1 MIHTILVEI
10 QKNFNSLMDNFVIK
24 IIGSSVVI
32 MLVYH
37 SMLCALFAIVVCLD
51 LYTRW
56 IALTKKYLE
65 SEDKESSLLDCIKS
79 MNTARKAGFI
89 NSYMM
94 RKCFVSKMLTYFIAV
109 FGAFIVDTILVK
121 IGTKPMMVTTAL
133 GYLATTEMLSVVEN
147 LDEAGVAMVH
157 DLVEILKGKEDYEF
171 IRIKKTN
178 ARIQTNI
185 LSIFAAVKGV
195 FTLDGW

>member
-1 MIHTILVEI
+1 MIQSILIEI
-10 QKNFNSLMDNFVIK
+10 QKNFNSLMDNFILK
-24 IIGSSVVI
+24 IIGSGVVI

-37 SMLCALFAIVVCLD
+37 SMLCALFTVMVCLD

-65 SEDKESSLLDCIKS
+65 SEDKESSLLDCVKS
-79 MNTARKAGFI
+79 MNIARKAGYI

-94 RKCFVSKMLTYFIAV
+94 RKHFVSKMLTYFIAV
-109 FGAFIVDTILVK
+109 FGAFIVDVILTK

-133 GYLATTEMLSVVEN
+133 GYLATTEMLSVIEN

-157 DLVEILKGKEDYEF
+157 DLVEILKGK
-171 IRIKKTN
+171 R
-178 ARIQTNI
+178 R
-185 LSIFAAVKGV
+185 L
-195 FTLDGW
+195 

>member
-1 MIHTILVEI
+1 MWNMIFNEI
-10 QKNFNSLMDNFVIK
+10 QKNFNTLMDNFVIK
-24 IIGSSVVI
+24 IIGSGVVI

-65 SEDKESSLLDCIKS
+65 SEGKESSLFECVKS
-79 MNTARKAGFI
+79 MNTARKAGYI

-94 RKCFVSKMLTYFIAV
+94 RKHFVSKMLTYFIAV

-133 GYLATTEMLSVVEN
+133 GYLATTEMLSVIEN
-147 LDEAGVAMVH
+147 LDEAGVVMVH
-157 DLVEILKGKEDYEF
+157 DLVEILKGK
-171 IRIKKTN
+171 R
-178 ARIQTNI
+178 R
-185 LSIFAAVKGV
+185 L
-195 FTLDGW
+195 

>member
-10 QKNFNSLMDNFVIK
+10 QKNFNALMDNFVIK
-24 IIGSSVVI
+24 IIGSSVAI
-32 MLVYH
+32 MIVYH
-37 SMLCALFAIVVCLD
+37 SMLCALFSVVVCLD

-56 IALTKKYLE
+56 LALTKKYLE
-65 SEDKESSLLDCIKS
+65 SEDKESSLFDCVKS
-79 MNTARKAGFI
+79 MNTARKAGYI

-94 RKCFVSKMLTYFIAV
+94 RKHFVSKMLTYFIAV

-147 LDEAGVAMVH
+147 LDEAGVAMAH
-157 DLVEILKGKEDYEF
+157 DLVEILKGK
-171 IRIKKTN
+171 R
-178 ARIQTNI
+178 R
-185 LSIFAAVKGV
+185 L
-195 FTLDGW
+195 

>member
-1 MIHTILVEI
+1 MWNMIFDEI
-10 QKNFNSLMDNFVIK
+10 QKNFNSLMDNFILK
-24 IIGSSVVI
+24 LIGSGVVI
-32 MLVYH
+32 VLVYH

-56 IALTKKYLE
+56 LALTKKYLE
-65 SEDKESSLLDCIKS
+65 SEDKESSLLDCVKN

-109 FGAFIVDTILVK
+109 FGAFIVDVILTK

-133 GYLATTEMLSVVEN
+133 GYLATTEVLSVVEN

-157 DLVEILKGKEDYEF
+157 DLVEILKGK
-171 IRIKKTN
+171 RK
-178 ARIQTNI
+178 
-185 LSIFAAVKGV
+185 L
-195 FTLDGW
+195 

>member
-65 SEDKESSLLDCIKS
+65 SEDKESSLLDCVKS
-79 MNTARKAGFI
+79 MNIARKAGYI

-109 FGAFIVDTILVK
+109 FGAFIVDVILTK
-121 IGTKPMMVTTAL
+121 IGTKPIMMVTTAL

-147 LDEAGVAMVH
+147 LDEAGVAMMH
-157 DLVEILKGKEDYEF
+157 DLVEILKGK
-171 IRIKKTN
+171 R
-178 ARIQTNI
+178 R
-185 LSIFAAVKGV
+185 L
-195 FTLDGW
+195 

>member
-10 QKNFNSLMDNFVIK
+10 QKNFNALMDNFILK
-24 IIGSSVVI
+24 IIGSGVVI

-37 SMLCALFAIVVCLD
+37 SMLCALFSIVVCLD

-65 SEDKESSLLDCIKS
+65 SEDKESSLFDCVKS
-79 MNTARKAGFI
+79 MNTARKAGYI

-94 RKCFVSKMLTYFIAV
+94 RKHFVSKMLTYFIAV

-147 LDEAGVAMVH
+147 LDEAGVVMVH
-157 DLVEILKGKEDYEF
+157 DLVEILKGK
-171 IRIKKTN
+171 R
-178 ARIQTNI
+178 R
-185 LSIFAAVKGV
+185 L
-195 FTLDGW
+195 

>member
-1 MIHTILVEI
+1 MWNMIFNEI
-10 QKNFNSLMDNFVIK
+10 QKNFNTLMDNFIIK
-24 IIGSSVVI
+24 IIGSGVVI

-37 SMLCALFAIVVCLD
+37 SMLCALFSIVVCLD

-56 IALTKKYLE
+56 IALTKKYLD
-65 SEDKESSLLDCIKS
+65 SEDKESSLFDCVKS
-79 MNTARKAGFI
+79 MNTARKACFI

-94 RKCFVSKMLTYFIAV
+94 RKHFVSKMLTYFIAV

-157 DLVEILKGKEDYEF
+157 DLVEILKGKRK
-171 IRIKKTN
+171 I
-178 ARIQTNI
+178 
-185 LSIFAAVKGV
+185 
-195 FTLDGW
+195 

>member
-1 MIHTILVEI
+1 MWNMIFNEI
-10 QKNFNSLMDNFVIK
+10 QKNFNSLMDNFILK
-24 IIGSSVVI
+24 IIGSGVVI

-37 SMLCALFAIVVCLD
+37 SMLCALFSIVVCLD

-56 IALTKKYLE
+56 IALTKKYLD
-65 SEDKESSLLDCIKS
+65 SEGKESSLLDCVKN
-79 MNTARKAGFI
+79 MNVARKAGYI

-94 RKCFVSKMLTYFIAV
+94 RKHFVSKMLTYFIAV

-147 LDEAGVAMVH
+147 LDEAGVTMVH
-157 DLVEILKGKEDYEF
+157 DLVEVLKGKRK
-171 IRIKKTN
+171 I
-178 ARIQTNI
+178 
-185 LSIFAAVKGV
+185 
-195 FTLDGW
+195 

>member
-1 MIHTILVEI
+1 MIQSILIEI
-10 QKNFNSLMDNFVIK
+10 QKNFNSLMDNFILK
-24 IIGSSVVI
+24 IIGSGVVI

-37 SMLCALFAIVVCLD
+37 SMLCALFTVMVCLD

-65 SEDKESSLLDCIKS
+65 SEDKESSLLDCVKS

-109 FGAFIVDTILVK
+109 FGAFIVDVILTK

-133 GYLATTEMLSVVEN
+133 GYLATTELLSVVEN

-157 DLVEILKGKEDYEF
+157 DLVEILKGK
-171 IRIKKTN
+171 RK
-178 ARIQTNI
+178 
-185 LSIFAAVKGV
+185 L
-195 FTLDGW
+195 

>member
-1 MIHTILVEI
+1 MWNMIFNEI
-10 QKNFNSLMDNFVIK
+10 QKNFNSLMDNFILK
-24 IIGSSVVI
+24 IIGSGVVI

-37 SMLCALFAIVVCLD
+37 SMLCALFSIVVCLD

-56 IALTKKYLE
+56 IALTKKYLD
-65 SEDKESSLLDCIKS
+65 SEGKESSLLDCVKN
-79 MNTARKAGFI
+79 MNIARKAGYI

-94 RKCFVSKMLTYFIAV
+94 RKHFVSKMLTYFIAV
-109 FGAFIVDTILVK
+109 FGAFIVDAILVK

-157 DLVEILKGKEDYEF
+157 DLVEVLKGKRK
-171 IRIKKTN
+171 I
-178 ARIQTNI
+178 
-185 LSIFAAVKGV
+185 
-195 FTLDGW
+195 

>member
-1 MIHTILVEI
+1 MWNMIFNEI
-10 QKNFNSLMDNFVIK
+10 QKNFNSLMDNFILK
-24 IIGSSVVI
+24 IIGSGVVI

-37 SMLCALFAIVVCLD
+37 SMLCALFTVMVCLD

-65 SEDKESSLLDCIKS
+65 SEDKESSLLDCVKN

-109 FGAFIVDTILVK
+109 FGAFIVDVILTK

-133 GYLATTEMLSVVEN
+133 GYLATTELLSVVEN
-147 LDEAGVAMVH
+147 LDEAGVTMVH
-157 DLVEILKGKEDYEF
+157 DLVEILKGK
-171 IRIKKTN
+171 RK
-178 ARIQTNI
+178 
-185 LSIFAAVKGV
+185 L
-195 FTLDGW
+195 

>member
-1 MIHTILVEI
+1 MWNMIFNEM
-10 QKNFNSLMDNFVIK
+10 QKNFNTLMDNFVIK
-24 IIGSSVVI
+24 IIGSGVVI

-65 SEDKESSLLDCIKS
+65 SEDKESSLFDCVKS
-79 MNTARKAGFI
+79 MNTARKAGYI

-94 RKCFVSKMLTYFIAV
+94 RKHFVSKMLTYFIAV

-147 LDEAGVAMVH
+147 LDEAGVAMMH
-157 DLVEILKGKEDYEF
+157 DLVEILKGK
-171 IRIKKTN
+171 RK
-178 ARIQTNI
+178 
-185 LSIFAAVKGV
+185 V
-195 FTLDGW
+195 

>member
-1 MIHTILVEI
+1 MIQSILIEI
-10 QKNFNSLMDNFVIK
+10 QKNFNSLMDNFILK
-24 IIGSSVVI
+24 IIGSGVVI

-37 SMLCALFAIVVCLD
+37 SMLCALFTVMVCLD

-65 SEDKESSLLDCIKS
+65 SEGKESSLLDCVKS

-109 FGAFIVDTILVK
+109 FGAFIVDVILTK

-133 GYLATTEMLSVVEN
+133 GYLATTELLSVVEN

-157 DLVEILKGKEDYEF
+157 DLVEILKGK
-171 IRIKKTN
+171 RK
-178 ARIQTNI
+178 
-185 LSIFAAVKGV
+185 L
-195 FTLDGW
+195 

>member
-1 MIHTILVEI
+1 MWNMIFNEI
-10 QKNFNSLMDNFVIK
+10 QKNFNTLMDNFVIK
-24 IIGSSVVI
+24 IIGSGVVI

-65 SEDKESSLLDCIKS
+65 SEDKESSLFDCVKS
-79 MNTARKAGFI
+79 MNTARKAGYI

-94 RKCFVSKMLTYFIAV
+94 RKHFVSKMLTYFIAV

-147 LDEAGVAMVH
+147 LDEAGVAMAH
-157 DLVEILKGKEDYEF
+157 DLVEILKGK
-171 IRIKKTN
+171 R
-178 ARIQTNI
+178 R
-185 LSIFAAVKGV
+185 L
-195 FTLDGW
+195 

>member
-1 MIHTILVEI
+1 MIQSILIEI
-10 QKNFNSLMDNFVIK
+10 QKNFNSLMDNFILK
-24 IIGSSVVI
+24 IIGSGVVI

-37 SMLCALFAIVVCLD
+37 SMLCALFTVMVCLD

-65 SEDKESSLLDCIKS
+65 SEDKESSLLDCVKS

-109 FGAFIVDTILVK
+109 FGAFIVDVILTK
-121 IGTKPMMVTTAL
+121 IGTKPTMVTTAL

-157 DLVEILKGKEDYEF
+157 DLVEILKGK
-171 IRIKKTN
+171 RK
-178 ARIQTNI
+178 
-185 LSIFAAVKGV
+185 L
-195 FTLDGW
+195 

>member
-1 MIHTILVEI
+1 MIQSILIEI
-10 QKNFNSLMDNFVIK
+10 QKNFNSLMDNFILK
-24 IIGSSVVI
+24 IIGSGVAL

-56 IALTKKYLE
+56 LALTKKYLD
-65 SEDKESSLLDCIKS
+65 SEDKESSLLDCVKS
-79 MNTARKAGFI
+79 MNTARKAGYI

-109 FGAFIVDTILVK
+109 FGAFIVDVILTK

-133 GYLATTEMLSVVEN
+133 GYLATTELLSVVEN

-157 DLVEILKGKEDYEF
+157 DLVEILKGK
-171 IRIKKTN
+171 R
-178 ARIQTNI
+178 R
-185 LSIFAAVKGV
+185 L
-195 FTLDGW
+195 

>member
-1 MIHTILVEI
+1 MIQSILIEI

-24 IIGSSVVI
+24 IIGSGVAL

-37 SMLCALFAIVVCLD
+37 SMLCALFSIVVCLD

-56 IALTKKYLE
+56 IALTKKYLD
-65 SEDKESSLLDCIKS
+65 SEGKESSLFDCIKN
-79 MNTARKAGFI
+79 MNTARKAGYI

-109 FGAFIVDTILVK
+109 FGAFIVDVILTK

-147 LDEAGVAMVH
+147 LDEAGVAIVH
-157 DLVEILKGKEDYEF
+157 DLVEILKGK
-171 IRIKKTN
+171 R
-178 ARIQTNI
+178 R
-185 LSIFAAVKGV
+185 L
-195 FTLDGW
+195 

>member
-1 MIHTILVEI
+1 MIQSILIEI
-10 QKNFNSLMDNFVIK
+10 QKNFNSLMDNFILK
-24 IIGSSVVI
+24 IIGSGVVI

-37 SMLCALFAIVVCLD
+37 SMLCALFTVMVCLD

-56 IALTKKYLE
+56 LALTKKYLE
-65 SEDKESSLLDCIKS
+65 SEDKESSLFDCVKS

-109 FGAFIVDTILVK
+109 FGAFIVDVILTK

-133 GYLATTEMLSVVEN
+133 GYLATTELLSVVEN

-157 DLVEILKGKEDYEF
+157 DLVEILKGK
-171 IRIKKTN
+171 RK
-178 ARIQTNI
+178 
-185 LSIFAAVKGV
+185 L
-195 FTLDGW
+195 

>member
-1 MIHTILVEI
+1 MIQSILIEI

-24 IIGSSVVI
+24 IIGSGVAL

-37 SMLCALFAIVVCLD
+37 SMLCALFTVMVCLD

-65 SEDKESSLLDCIKS
+65 SEDKESSLLDCVKS

-109 FGAFIVDTILVK
+109 FGAFIVDVILTK

-133 GYLATTEMLSVVEN
+133 GYLATTELLSVVEN

-157 DLVEILKGKEDYEF
+157 DLVEILKGK
-171 IRIKKTN
+171 RK
-178 ARIQTNI
+178 
-185 LSIFAAVKGV
+185 L
-195 FTLDGW
+195 

>member
-1 MIHTILVEI
+1 MIQSILIEI
-10 QKNFNSLMDNFVIK
+10 QKNFNSLMDNFILK
-24 IIGSSVVI
+24 IIGSGVVI

-37 SMLCALFAIVVCLD
+37 SMLCALFTVMVCLD

-65 SEDKESSLLDCIKS
+65 SEDKESSLLDCVKS

-109 FGAFIVDTILVK
+109 FGAFIVDVILTK
-121 IGTKPMMVTTAL
+121 IGTKPMMATTAL
-133 GYLATTEMLSVVEN
+133 GYLATTELLSVVEN

-157 DLVEILKGKEDYEF
+157 DLVEILKGK
-171 IRIKKTN
+171 RK
-178 ARIQTNI
+178 
-185 LSIFAAVKGV
+185 L
-195 FTLDGW
+195 

>member
-1 MIHTILVEI
+1 MWNMIFNEI
-10 QKNFNSLMDNFVIK
+10 QKNLNTLMDNFILK
-24 IIGSSVVI
+24 IIGSGVVI

-37 SMLCALFAIVVCLD
+37 SMLCALFSIVVCLD

-65 SEDKESSLLDCIKS
+65 SEDKESSLFDCVKS
-79 MNTARKAGFI
+79 MNTARKAGYI

-94 RKCFVSKMLTYFIAV
+94 RKHFVSKMLTYFIAV

-147 LDEAGVAMVH
+147 LDEAGVVMVH
-157 DLVEILKGKEDYEF
+157 DLVEILKGKRK
-171 IRIKKTN
+171 I
-178 ARIQTNI
+178 
-185 LSIFAAVKGV
+185 
-195 FTLDGW
+195 

>member
-1 MIHTILVEI
+1 MWNMIFNEI
-10 QKNFNSLMDNFVIK
+10 QKNFNTLMDNFVIK
-24 IIGSSVVI
+24 IIGSGVV

-65 SEDKESSLLDCIKS
+65 SEGKESSLFECVKS
-79 MNTARKAGFI
+79 MNTARKAGYI

-94 RKCFVSKMLTYFIAV
+94 RKHFVSKMLTYFIAV

-133 GYLATTEMLSVVEN
+133 GYLATTEMLSVIEN
-147 LDEAGVAMVH
+147 LDEAGVVMVH
-157 DLVEILKGKEDYEF
+157 DLVEILKGK
-171 IRIKKTN
+171 R
-178 ARIQTNI
+178 R
-185 LSIFAAVKGV
+185 L
-195 FTLDGW
+195 

>member
-1 MIHTILVEI
+1 MIQSILIEI
-10 QKNFNSLMDNFVIK
+10 QKNFNSLMDNFILK
-24 IIGSSVVI
+24 IIGSGVVI

-37 SMLCALFAIVVCLD
+37 SMLCALFTVMVCLD

-65 SEDKESSLLDCIKS
+65 SEDKESSLLDCVKS

-109 FGAFIVDTILVK
+109 FGAFIVDVILTK

-157 DLVEILKGKEDYEF
+157 DLVEILKGK
-171 IRIKKTN
+171 RK
-178 ARIQTNI
+178 
-185 LSIFAAVKGV
+185 L
-195 FTLDGW
+195 

>member
-10 QKNFNSLMDNFVIK
+10 QKNFNALMDNFVIK
-24 IIGSSVVI
+24 IIGSSVAI
-32 MLVYH
+32 MIVYH
-37 SMLCALFAIVVCLD
+37 SMLCALFSVVVCLD

-65 SEDKESSLLDCIKS
+65 SEDKESSLFDCVKS
-79 MNTARKAGFI
+79 MNTARKAGYI

-94 RKCFVSKMLTYFIAV
+94 RKHFVSKMLTYFIAV

-147 LDEAGVAMVH
+147 LDEAGVAMAH
-157 DLVEILKGKEDYEF
+157 DLVEILKGK
-171 IRIKKTN
+171 R
-178 ARIQTNI
+178 R
-185 LSIFAAVKGV
+185 L
-195 FTLDGW
+195 

>member
-1 MIHTILVEI
+1 MWNMIFNEI
-10 QKNFNSLMDNFVIK
+10 QKNFNSLMDNFILK
-24 IIGSSVVI
+24 IIGSGVVI

-37 SMLCALFAIVVCLD
+37 SMLCALFSIVVCLD

-56 IALTKKYLE
+56 IALTKKYLD
-65 SEDKESSLLDCIKS
+65 SEGKESSLLDCVKN
-79 MNTARKAGFI
+79 MNVARKAGYI

-94 RKCFVSKMLTYFIAV
+94 RKHFVSKMLTYFIAV
-109 FGAFIVDTILVK
+109 FGAFIVDAILVK

-157 DLVEILKGKEDYEF
+157 DLVEVLKGKRK
-171 IRIKKTN
+171 I
-178 ARIQTNI
+178 
-185 LSIFAAVKGV
+185 
-195 FTLDGW
+195 

>member
-24 IIGSSVVI
+24 IIGSSVAI

-37 SMLCALFAIVVCLD
+37 SMLCALFSIVVCLD

-65 SEDKESSLLDCIKS
+65 SEDKESSLFDCVKS
-79 MNTARKAGFI
+79 MNIARKAGFI

-109 FGAFIVDTILVK
+109 FGAFIVDVILTK
-121 IGTKPMMVTTAL
+121 IGTKPMMVTTVL
-133 GYLATTEMLSVVEN
+133 GYLATTEMLSVIET

-157 DLVEILKGKEDYEF
+157 DLVEILKGK
-171 IRIKKTN
+171 R
-178 ARIQTNI
+178 R
-185 LSIFAAVKGV
+185 L
-195 FTLDGW
+195 

>member
-1 MIHTILVEI
+1 MWNMIFNEI
-10 QKNFNSLMDNFVIK
+10 QKNFNTLMDNFVIK
-24 IIGSSVVI
+24 IIGSGVVI

-65 SEDKESSLLDCIKS
+65 SEDKESSLFDCVKS
-79 MNTARKAGFI
+79 MNTARKAGYI

-94 RKCFVSKMLTYFIAV
+94 RKHFVSKMLTYFIAV

-157 DLVEILKGKEDYEF
+157 DLVEILKGKRK
-171 IRIKKTN
+171 I
-178 ARIQTNI
+178 
-185 LSIFAAVKGV
+185 
-195 FTLDGW
+195 

>member
-1 MIHTILVEI
+1 MWNMIFNEI
-10 QKNFNSLMDNFVIK
+10 QKNFNSLMDNFILK
-24 IIGSSVVI
+24 IIGSGVVI

-37 SMLCALFAIVVCLD
+37 SMLCALFSIVVCLD

-56 IALTKKYLE
+56 IALTKKYLD
-65 SEDKESSLLDCIKS
+65 SEGKESSLLDCVKN
-79 MNTARKAGFI
+79 MNIARKAGYI

-94 RKCFVSKMLTYFIAV
+94 RKHFVSKMLTYFIAV

-157 DLVEILKGKEDYEF
+157 DLVEVLKGKRK
-171 IRIKKTN
+171 I
-178 ARIQTNI
+178 
-185 LSIFAAVKGV
+185 
-195 FTLDGW
+195 

>member
-1 MIHTILVEI
+1 MWNMIFNEI
-10 QKNFNSLMDNFVIK
+10 QKNFNSLMDNFILK
-24 IIGSSVVI
+24 IIGSGVVI

-37 SMLCALFAIVVCLD
+37 SMLCALFTVMVCLD

-65 SEDKESSLLDCIKS
+65 SEDKESSLLDCVKY

-94 RKCFVSKMLTYFIAV
+94 RKHFVSKMLTYFIAV

-157 DLVEILKGKEDYEF
+157 DLVEILKGK
-171 IRIKKTN
+171 R
-178 ARIQTNI
+178 R
-185 LSIFAAVKGV
+185 L
-195 FTLDGW
+195 

>member
-65 SEDKESSLLDCIKS
+65 SEDKESSLLDCVKS
-79 MNTARKAGFI
+79 MNIARKAGYI

-109 FGAFIVDTILVK
+109 FGAFIVDVILTK

-147 LDEAGVAMVH
+147 LDEAGVAMMH
-157 DLVEILKGKEDYEF
+157 DLVEILKGK
-171 IRIKKTN
+171 R
-178 ARIQTNI
+178 R
-185 LSIFAAVKGV
+185 L
-195 FTLDGW
+195 

>member
-1 MIHTILVEI
+1 MWNMIFNEI
-10 QKNFNSLMDNFVIK
+10 QKNFSVLLDNFVVK
-24 IIGSSVVI
+24 LIGSGVML

-37 SMLCALFAIVVCLD
+37 SMLCALFSIVVCLD

-56 IALTKKYLE
+56 LALTKKYLE
-65 SEDKESSLLDCIKS
+65 SEGKESSLLDCVKS
-79 MNTARKAGFI
+79 MNIARKAGYI

-94 RKCFVSKMLTYFIAV
+94 RKHFVSKMLTYFIAV

-147 LDEAGVAMVH
+147 LDEAGVTMVH
-157 DLVEILKGKEDYEF
+157 DLVEILKGKRK
-171 IRIKKTN
+171 I
-178 ARIQTNI
+178 
-185 LSIFAAVKGV
+185 
-195 FTLDGW
+195 

>member
-1 MIHTILVEI
+1 MIQSILIEI
-10 QKNFNSLMDNFVIK
+10 QKNFNSLMDNFILK
-24 IIGSSVVI
+24 IIGSGVVI

-37 SMLCALFAIVVCLD
+37 SMLCALFTVMVCLD

-65 SEDKESSLLDCIKS
+65 SEDKESSLLDCVKS

-109 FGAFIVDTILVK
+109 FGAFIVDVILTK

-157 DLVEILKGKEDYEF
+157 DLVEILKGKRK
-171 IRIKKTN
+171 I
-178 ARIQTNI
+178 
-185 LSIFAAVKGV
+185 
-195 FTLDGW
+195 